1 MQALLLL
8 FVAYFVLFTIFPLL
22 RRKIYLVYSI
32 VFIVVLSWLSFH
44 VITNSTWDLFRHLET
59 IELYKQVGIN
69 WLLENRM
76 DLNPLT
82 HLYFYLFTFT
92 DGRYF
97 PATTVFITYFIPFYL
112 IYKSANRFNL
122 SQTNV
127 FIITFFLVS
136 NLNYLLV
143 VSNCRLYLLYALFA
157 YFIYMELVE
166 AKFRIASWIFYFL
179 APFFHYG
186 ILPLICCRLILLFR
200 KRYIVSDSAI
210 IVLLLLLSL
219 GYMYLLPMLN
229 SSVMLSSIGAKLL
242 GYQQY
247 TGFGT
252 WQFINSMTCIIL
264 ISVVAYLCYRFRM
277 KDNSFLFLILCL
289 AVFLIG
295 QLSSYQL
302 IYRSSNFYAMI
313 AVVPFAFIL
322 KDEGRL
328 QKYRYIITYTILF
341 QSIYSFIYNFIYVYN
356 GIGFNF
362 QINFP

>member
-1 MQALLLL
+1 MQALLFL
-8 FVAYFVLFTIFPLL
+8 FVVYFALFTVFPLL
-22 RRKIYLVYSI
+22 RRKTYLIYSI
-32 VFIVVLSWLSFH
+32 AFIAVLSWLSFN
-44 VITNSTWDLFRHLET
+44 VNTNPAWDVYRHLET
-59 IELYKQVGIN
+59 IKLYKHVGIN
-69 WLLENRM
+69 WVLENRM

-112 IYKSANRFNL
+112 VYKSANRYNL

-166 AKFRIASWIFYFL
+166 TKFKIASWIFYFL

-200 KRYIVSDSAI
+200 KRYIVSDSVIIAI
-210 IVLLLLLSL
+210 LLLLSI
-219 GYMYLLPMLN
+219 GYMYFLPLLN
-229 SSVMLSSIGAKLL
+229 SSTMLDSVGDKLSN
-242 GYQQY
+242 YQQY
-247 TGFGT
+247 TVFGT
-252 WQFINSMTCIIL
+252 WQYINSISCIMLVSYIT
-264 ISVVAYLCYRFRM
+264 YLCYKFSIN
-277 KDNSFLFLILCL
+277 NSFIFFVVCL

-313 AVVPFAFIL
+313 AVVPFAFIQNN
-322 KDEGRL
+322 ESRL
-328 QKYRYIITYTILF
+328 MKYRYIIIYAILF

-356 GIGFNF
+356 RISFNL
-362 QINFP
+362 